1 MTPYKLDSRAWQE
14 SWDRQQEAF
23 MPDREHRFAA
33 MLDVVDAVTSGDA
46 ASAGPVRILDLAGG
60 TGSIS
65 LRALAR
71 LDRVEVTL
79 LDLDPALLA
88 IAGAS
93 LGDRAQLVA
102 ADLREPGWAARLPH
116 RAYDA
121 VLTATALHWLS
132 PERLTQLYRELPAV
146 LRPGGVFVNADHMP
160 DETLPEL
167 SRRLVA
173 RADQRRDARYATG
186 AVPSWRDWWE
196 RAALD
201 PVLAPLVEERHRIYS
216 EPHSSEFLPPAS
228 WHLEALAA
236 AGFVE
241 TGVVWRGGTD
251 AAVAGVTQA

>member
-14 SWDRQQEAF
+14 SWDRQQEAY
-23 MPDREHRFAA
+23 MPDREHRISA
-33 MLDVVDAVTSGDA
+33 MLDVVDAVAPEAPGD
-46 ASAGPVRILDLAGG
+46 PIKILDLAGG

-71 LDRVEVTL
+71 FDRVGITL

-93 LGDRAQLVA
+93 LGERATLVP
-102 ADLREPGWAARLPH
+102 ADLRDPGWAARLPH

-121 VLTATALHWLS
+121 VLTATALHWLA
-132 PERLTQLYRELPAV
+132 PQRLTELYAELPAV

-160 DETLPEL
+160 DDALPGL

-173 RADQRRDARYATG
+173 RADARREGRYATG
-186 AVPSWRDWWE
+186 AVPSWRDWWDL
-196 RAALD
+196 AAVD

-216 EPHSSEFLPPAS
+216 EPHSPEWLPPAA
-228 WHLEALAA
+228 WHLEALRA
-236 AGFVE
+236 AGFAE

-251 AAVAGVTQA
+251 AAVAGVTPA

>member
-14 SWDRQQEAF
+14 SWDRQQEAY
-23 MPDREHRFAA
+23 MPDREHRFTA
-33 MLDVVDAVTSGDA
+33 MLDVVDAVTSADE
-46 ASAGPVRILDLAGG
+46 PVRVLDLAGG

-71 LDRVEVTL
+71 FDRVEVTL

-93 LGDRAQLVA
+93 LRDRARLVV
-102 ADLREPGWAARLPH
+102 ADLRDPGWAAKLPH

-121 VLTATALHWLS
+121 VLTATALHWLA
-132 PERLTQLYRELPAV
+132 PERLTELYAELPAV

-160 DETLPEL
+160 DDTLPEL

-173 RADQRRDARYATG
+173 RADERRDARYATG
-186 AVPSWRDWWE
+186 AVPTWRGWWE

-201 PVLAPLVEERHRIYS
+201 PVLAPLVEERNRIYAG
-216 EPHSSEFLPPAS
+216 PHSSEFLPPAT
-228 WHLEALAA
+228 WHLEALSA
-236 AGFVE
+236 AGFAE
-241 TGVVWRGGTD
+241 TGVVWRGGPD
-251 AAVAGVTQA
+251 AAVAGVARA

>member
-14 SWDRQQEAF
+14 SWDRQQEAY
-23 MPDREHRFAA
+23 MPDREHRFTA
-33 MLDVVDAVTSGDA
+33 MLDVVDAVTSGDGA
-46 ASAGPVRILDLAGG
+46 DGPVRILDLAGG

-71 LDRVEVTL
+71 FDRVEVTL

-93 LGDRAQLVA
+93 LGDRARLVA
-102 ADLREPGWAARLPH
+102 ADLRDPGWATRLPH

-121 VLTATALHWLS
+121 VLTATALHWLT
-132 PERLTQLYRELPAV
+132 PERLTELYKELPAV

-160 DETLPEL
+160 DDTLPEL

-186 AVPSWRDWWE
+186 AVPSWRAWWDL
-196 RAALD
+196 AAAH
-201 PVLAPLVEERHRIYS
+201 PVLAPLVEERNRIYS
-216 EPHSSEFLPPAS
+216 GPHSSEFLPPAT
-228 WHLEALAA
+228 WHLEALRA
-236 AGFVE
+236 AGFAE
-241 TGVVWRGGTD
+241 SGVVWRGGAD
-251 AAVAGVTQA
+251 AAVAGVTLA

>member
-33 MLDVVDAVTSGDA
+33 MLDVVDAVTPADR
-46 ASAGPVRILDLAGG
+46 PVRVLDLAGG

-65 LRALAR
+65 LRTLAR
-71 LDRVEVTL
+71 FDRVEVTL

-93 LGDRAQLVA
+93 LGDRARLVV
-102 ADLREPGWAARLPH
+102 ADLRDPGWAATLPH
-116 RAYDA
+116 RSFDA
-121 VLTATALHWLS
+121 VLTATALHWLA
-132 PERLTQLYRELPAV
+132 PQRLAELYRELPAV

-186 AVPSWRDWWE
+186 AVPSWRAWWE
-196 RAALD
+196 LAAAHPL
-201 PVLAPLVEERHRIYS
+201 LAPLVEERNRIYS
-216 EPHSSEFLPPAS
+216 EPHSSEFLPPAA
-228 WHLEALAA
+228 WHLDALKA
-236 AGFVE
+236 AGFAE

-251 AAVAGVTQA
+251 AAVAGVTPG